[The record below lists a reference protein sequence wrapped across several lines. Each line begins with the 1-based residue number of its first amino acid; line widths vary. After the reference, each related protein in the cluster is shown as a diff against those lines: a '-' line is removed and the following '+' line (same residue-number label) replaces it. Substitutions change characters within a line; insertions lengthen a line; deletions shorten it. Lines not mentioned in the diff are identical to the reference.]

1 VATKYEVLQY
11 LAWVKSEIDKLG
23 YSLTATDNIEWD
35 DLLVAIKTTMMNE
48 ESIALVRDNLE
59 DYKRVG

>member
-11 LAWVKSEIDKLG
+11 LAWVKSEVDNLSR
-23 YSLTATDNIEWD
+23 SLTATDNIEWD

-59 DYKRVG
+59 DYKRP

>member
-1 VATKYEVLQY
+1 MATKYEVIEY
-11 LAWVKSEIDKLG
+11 LAWVKSEIDNLSH
-23 YSLTATDNIEWD
+23 SLAAVDNIEWD
-35 DLLVAIKTTMMNE
+35 DLLVAIRTTMMNE